1 MKKTLLIL
9 LVTVAIGSGFAQS
22 NKQNDDPALK
32 GNGEVF
38 FLETFD
44 WADPTNERGWSLPE
58 GYYME
63 DPTDNGFNW
72 HWWGYDSVVTPRL
85 TREPPMEST
94 SAEDGSLCLFLDLYN
109 NDITPRINVD
119 NSIVFPPFD
128 FSSRSS
134 VIVRYETCFMNYDDY
149 FDMLLEITVDDWVHS
164 AQYDVGFGTT
174 HKGRPDKTTPGKPAI
189 FEANISNIVAGMS
202 NVQIKITWRGTS
214 LYWWQ
219 IDDFQ
224 LSEAYDND
232 LQLKFA
238 EMEWDDGDEET
249 IVTSSFMFPKS
260 QIGDGFLTNFKSS
273 AINFGEFD
281 QENIYLE
288 VDISKNN
295 QSVFNQT
302 GEQKGL
308 WTLEIDTTLIEE
320 LYAPVDFGHYKA
332 EFNYKQDA
340 TDDTPENNSREVF
353 FDITDSI
360 YSRGDDSSEE
370 SFCYGLEAYGAD
382 GEPNIGYIV
391 GTAYPIYNDCEV
403 NSISAFIS
411 GGRGDG
417 MIDFRF
423 ALYMKSE
430 DGEDPIELTVSD
442 FIDYDSTMIG
452 TWVTL
457 PLEMDGESEFLF
469 EGDFVYACV
478 EYNNMNTDLI
488 SHRYENFQVGSD
500 SDRRIL
506 DPVSVARSGDNLTW
520 LYAWYVSERN
530 LMIRMNINDHSNII
544 DDVDLTV
551 TLTSLDQN
559 YPNPFI
565 NTTEIAYELAASSD
579 VIIELMDLTG
589 RTVLR
594 IDEGLKTAGKQTATL
609 NADDLESGV
618 YFYTLTAGK
627 YSETK
632 KMVVR

>member
-1 MKKTLLIL
+1 
-9 LVTVAIGSGFAQS
+9 
-22 NKQNDDPALK
+22 
-32 GNGEVF
+32 
-38 FLETFD
+38 
-44 WADPTNERGWSLPE
+44 
-58 GYYME
+58 
-63 DPTDNGFNW
+63 
-72 HWWGYDSVVTPRL
+72 
-85 TREPPMEST
+85 
-94 SAEDGSLCLFLDLYN
+94 
-109 NDITPRINVD
+109 
-119 NSIVFPPFD
+119 
-128 FSSRSS
+128 
-134 VIVRYETCFMNYDDY
+134 
-149 FDMLLEITVDDWVHS
+149 
-164 AQYDVGFGTT
+164 
-174 HKGRPDKTTPGKPAI
+174 
-189 FEANISNIVAGMS
+189 
-202 NVQIKITWRGTS
+202 
-214 LYWWQ
+214 
-219 IDDFQ
+219 
-224 LSEAYDND
+224 
-232 LQLKFA
+232 
-238 EMEWDDGDEET
+238 
-249 IVTSSFMFPKS
+249 
-260 QIGDGFLTNFKSS
+260 
-273 AINFGEFD
+273 
-281 QENIYLE
+281 
-288 VDISKNN
+288 
-295 QSVFNQT
+295 
-302 GEQKGL
+302 
-308 WTLEIDTTLIEE
+308 
-320 LYAPVDFGHYKA
+320 
-332 EFNYKQDA
+332 
-340 TDDTPENNSREVF
+340 
-353 FDITDSI
+353 
-360 YSRGDDSSEE
+360 
-370 SFCYGLEAYGAD
+370 
-382 GEPNIGYIV
+382 
-391 GTAYPIYNDCEV
+391 
-403 NSISAFIS
+403 
-411 GGRGDG
+411 
-417 MIDFRF
+417 
-423 ALYMKSE
+423 MKSE

-520 LYAWYVSERN
+520 LYDWYVSERN